1 MDIFISKSEEINK
14 VIEKL
19 FLVSSEAD
27 CQGICTDLDYIY
39 LNSDGTINT
48 RFRHEYSSISGKIR
62 ELNEEE
68 LDGVKI
74 YSLDY
79 LLENINRV
87 YDYAVNK
94 QKPYINNLFKLKDHI
109 GLEAGRIALV
119 EKLRWEINNGTES
132 VQLQLEYMNDYANSI
147 GNQVH
152 DSTELLGELKE
163 QEKTNQ
169 KNITAAQKRLQELNN
184 LSEKIEEKVKDVH
197 RDSITILGIFASI
210 VLAFTGGMIFSSSV
224 LENIGNSSA
233 YRIIIVAL
241 IIGLVFVN
249 AIISLVLYI
258 NRIISVPK
266 DNEFVMKYFIRKNS
280 YWIVINFIFVFL
292 IGVTYLGWITS
303 SEKKVLD
310 KSNEYQMQMYENNTK
325 QLKQYSVNGNTT
337 YEEYEIE

>member
-1 MDIFISKSEEINK
+1 MEVFISKSEEINK

-27 CQGICTDLDYIY
+27 CQDICAYLDNIY

-48 RFRHEYSSISGKIR
+48 QFRHEYSSISGKIR
-62 ELNEEE
+62 ELNQEEPY
-68 LDGVKI
+68 GAKI

-79 LLENINRV
+79 ILENINRV
-87 YDYAVNK
+87 YDYAVENK
-94 QKPYINNLFKLKDHI
+94 KPYINNLFKLKDHI

-119 EKLRWEINNGTES
+119 EELRWEINNGTES
-132 VQLQLEYMNDYANSI
+132 VQQQLEYMKDFANSI

-152 DSTELLGELKE
+152 DSTELIGELKE

-169 KNITAAQKRLQELNN
+169 KNITAAQERLQELNS
-184 LSEKIEEKVKDVH
+184 LSGKIEEKVKDVH
-197 RDSITILGIFASI
+197 RDSITILGIFAAI

-241 IIGLVFVN
+241 IIGFVFVN

-280 YWIVINFIFVFL
+280 YWLIINFIFVLL
-292 IGVTYLGWITS
+292 IVITYLGWTTS

-310 KSNEYQMQMYENNTK
+310 KSNEYQMQMYENNMN
-325 QLKQYSVNGNTT
+325 QLKQYSVSGNVI